1 MNASKQALIRHL
13 ILSRNF
19 GNFLVSI
26 AFIRVDGFLDSAFN
40 FTRRLMHIGGSN
52 AMMKLMGVQ
61 ISCFY
66 GCGEN
71 IRSRVAHPHGKACTL
86 PNSQTS

>member
-26 AFIRVDGFLDSAFN
+26 AFIRVDGSLDSAFN
-40 FTRRLMHIGGSN
+40 FTRRLMHIGGFN
-52 AMMKLMGVQ
+52 AMMKLMGVKFHVYMDAVK
-61 ISCFY
+61 ISVPVW
-66 GCGEN
+66 
-71 IRSRVAHPHGKACTL
+71 R
-86 PNSQTS
+86 SQTP

>member
-26 AFIRVDGFLDSAFN
+26 AFIRVDGFLDSEFN
-40 FTRRLMHIGGSN
+40 FMRRLMNHIGWFN
-52 AMMKLMGVQ
+52 AIMKMMGVKFHVIMDAVK
-61 ISCFY
+61 ISVPVWRTHTEKHVLF
-66 GCGEN
+66 
-71 IRSRVAHPHGKACTL
+71 L
-86 PNSQTS
+86 

>member
-26 AFIRVDGFLDSAFN
+26 AFIRVDGFLDPAFN
-40 FTRRLMHIGGSN
+40 FTRRLMHIGGFN
-52 AMMKLMGVQ
+52 AMMKLMGVKFHVFMDAVK
-61 ISCFY
+61 IS
-66 GCGEN
+66 
-71 IRSRVAHPHGKACTL
+71 VPHGKAYTL
-86 PNSQTS
+86 PQLLCLLKF